1 MIVAWQ
7 FIARNRS
14 IPDPSRRA
22 RCDWNVFVVLVV
34 PNQGVLI
41 ILSLRDRRLFAQIP
55 GNKLPGYD
63 RSVPTGRAT
72 FPIAPGPDHADG
84 ARMSQS
90 IRNRIPGTIREIT
103 SDPVMTEVVLD
114 TAIGPVAAVITTRSA
129 NELGLKIGDSV
140 HALVKATNVSVE
152 KA

>member
-1 MIVAWQ
+1 M
-7 FIARNRS
+7 
-14 IPDPSRRA
+14 
-22 RCDWNVFVVLVV
+22 LVV

-41 ILSLRDRRLFAQIP
+41 ILS
-55 GNKLPGYD
+55 
-63 RSVPTGRAT
+63 TGRAT

-84 ARMSQS
+84 PRMSQS
-90 IRNRIPGTIREIT
+90 IRNRVPGTIREIT

-129 NELGLKIGDSV
+129 DELGLKIGDSV

-152 KA
+152 KT